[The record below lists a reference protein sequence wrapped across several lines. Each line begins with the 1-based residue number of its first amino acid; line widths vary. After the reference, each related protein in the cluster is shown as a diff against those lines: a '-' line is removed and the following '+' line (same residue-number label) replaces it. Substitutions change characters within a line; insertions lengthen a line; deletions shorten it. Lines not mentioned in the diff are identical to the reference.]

1 MPRLVGKRSNS
12 GVLWSFAVLVVAI
25 AGFGTLE
32 YKGYTDFVPEVG
44 PQVRPTVGGSDRPN
58 LLQPSGNDAAEP
70 ISPPPAAGDSAA
82 PAPSQP
88 AAEGTAEPNS
98 L

>member
-12 GVLWSFAVLVVAI
+12 GFLWSFAVLAVAI

-32 YKGYTDFVPEVG
+32 YKGYTDFVPEIG
-44 PQVRPTVGGSDRPN
+44 PQLRPAAAGS
-58 LLQPSGNDAAEP
+58 AEP
-70 ISPPPAAGDSAA
+70 ASPRPAAGGS
-82 PAPSQP
+82 
-88 AAEGTAEPNS
+88 TEPPP